1 MLTMPEDDP
10 LFIACLLE
18 FLYTG
23 SYQTPLFSE
32 EYANLAKYKVFMEGL
47 YHARVLVI
55 AEKYGFHD
63 LCCEAAGNIK
73 DCQDQYPG
81 SDADRLEFFVQ
92 LYEMSG
98 PGSALRLHPENPNH
112 KPGVGVRIGHT
123 IGPGSALR
131 LHPENPNHKPGVGV
145 RIGHTIIS
153 IWRNPINRD
162 LVEEASQRCPDLEED
177 VEKVAEW
184 LEF

>member
-123 IGPGSALR
+123 I
-131 LHPENPNHKPGVGV
+131 
-145 RIGHTIIS
+145 IS